1 MSDEVLVYG
10 VLLPFFTCLGVILY
24 KVIFYI
30 LNNFTNIGVEDRYKK
45 RK

>member
-10 VLLPFFTCLGVILY
+10 MLLPIFICFGIIIY
-24 KVIFYI
+24 KLIFYI
-30 LNNFTNIGVEDRYKK
+30 LNNFTNIGVENRYKK